1 MKKLI
6 PLLLLA
12 LGALAVAD
20 TVIEEII
27 ARVNNDIITRSELQR
42 SREQVSSELKERFGS
57 QANDKIAEKEKDAL
71 RDLIDQQLLIQ
82 KGKDLGITADT
93 ELIKKLDEMRKQM
106 NLESMEDLEKA
117 AEEQGVSFEDFKQN
131 LRNQII
137 TQQVIGREVGSK
149 IQITQK
155 EAEDFYDQH
164 KAELERPEQVRLSE
178 ILVST
183 TPKQQPKAQNQ
194 QPTSGPSGAGN
205 QQPNSATPAAD
216 NQQTS
221 NATPGAAENPAGA
234 IPPGEDEIAAAEK
247 KANQLLASIKQGAS
261 FEDVAKKSSEGP
273 TAAQGGDLGYFKRGT
288 LAKELE
294 DKTFSMKAGEVSDVI
309 RTKQGFIVLKVTEH
323 QQAGVPPYKEV
334 EPRVQEAIYMRK
346 LEPALRTYLTKLRED
361 AYIDIKAGYVDT
373 GASPN
378 QTKPIMTAAT
388 NDQPKEK
395 KKKKRLGIF

>member
-6 PLLLLA
+6 PLLLLVF
-12 LGALAVAD
+12 GALAVAD
-20 TVIEEII
+20 TVVEEII
-27 ARVNNDIITRSELQR
+27 ARVNSDIITRAELQR
-42 SREQVSSELKERFGS
+42 SREQVVNELKERFGA
-57 QANDKIAEKEKDAL
+57 QANDRVAEKEKDSL

-93 ELIKKLDEMRKQM
+93 EVIKRLDDMRKQM

-117 AEEQGVSFEDFKQN
+117 AQDQGVSFEDFKQN

-183 TPKQQPKAQNQ
+183 QPKQQPAADGQNN
-194 QPTSGPSGAGN
+194 P
-205 QQPNSATPAAD
+205 PAAL
-216 NQQTS
+216 TEEEV
-221 NATPGAAENPAGA
+221 AANEQ
-234 IPPGEDEIAAAEK
+234 

-261 FEDVAKKSSEGP
+261 FDEVAKKSSEGP
-273 TAAQGGDLGYFKRGT
+273 TATQGGDIGYFKRGT

-294 DKTFSMKAGEVSDVI
+294 DKTFAMKAGEVSDVI
-309 RTKQGFIVLKVTEH
+309 RTKQ
-323 QQAGVPPYKEV
+323 
-334 EPRVQEAIYMRK
+334 
-346 LEPALRTYLTKLRED
+346 
-361 AYIDIKAGYVDT
+361 
-373 GASPN
+373 
-378 QTKPIMTAAT
+378 
-388 NDQPKEK
+388 
-395 KKKKRLGIF
+395 